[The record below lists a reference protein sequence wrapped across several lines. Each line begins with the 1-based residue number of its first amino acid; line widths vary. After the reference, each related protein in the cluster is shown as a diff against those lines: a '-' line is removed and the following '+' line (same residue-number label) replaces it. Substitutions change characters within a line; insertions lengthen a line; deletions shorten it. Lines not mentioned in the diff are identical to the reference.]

1 MKYLMS
7 VLWSQTQ
14 NIEINVFRNLVQYRI
29 PIYTEWKML
38 GQVKNIRIEDKVLFV
53 EFENQIPQETTDKID
68 GIKNRL
74 KEF

>member
-38 GQVKNIRIEDKVLFV
+38 GQVKNIRIENKVLFV

>member
-38 GQVKNIRIEDKVLFV
+38 GQVKNIRIENKVLFV
-53 EFENQIPQETTDKID
+53 EFENQIPQETSNKID